1 MNALI
6 YLLFCQQGGNRV
18 VIRSKFACFHFS
30 ETYRTETSNIK
41 IHKMMKLKQLE
52 FGEYAAPECVESH
65 IFLGGGILS
74 ASDFGVTSENFETG
88 STEDDNWE

>member
-30 ETYRTETSNIK
+30 ETDRTETSNIK
-41 IHKMMKLKQLE
+41 IHKMMKFKNLNL
-52 FGEYAAPECVESH
+52 
-65 IFLGGGILS
+65 
-74 ASDFGVTSENFETG
+74 
-88 STEDDNWE
+88 

>member
-74 ASDFGVTSENFETG
+74 ASEFGISSESYDTSL
-88 STEDDNWE
+88 TEDNDWI